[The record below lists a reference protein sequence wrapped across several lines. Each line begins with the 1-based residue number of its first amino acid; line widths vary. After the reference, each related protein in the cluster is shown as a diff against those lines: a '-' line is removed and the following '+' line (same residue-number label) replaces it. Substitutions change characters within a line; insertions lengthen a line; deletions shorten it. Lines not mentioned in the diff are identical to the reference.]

1 MQHTDP
7 SKIEAPLLSSG
18 DTAEKNT
25 EAVDKIALI
34 KKKRE
39 EYYTAKSQPLTLNIP
54 KGLNT
59 VR

>member
-39 EYYTAKSQPLTLNIP
+39 EYYTEKSQSPSLNVL
-54 KGLNT
+54 KGVKT
-59 VR
+59 R